1 MANII
6 TRERFESVANK
17 VLREHR
23 DVRSFDFFKGGVRLM
38 VCSRSGRSSWQANL
52 YYCDDDGNYLDRCK
66 VIESAYPYSNTPSF
80 IADDLNRALR

>member
-6 TRERFESVANK
+6 TREHFESVAEK
-17 VLREHR
+17 VLNGHR

-38 VCSRSGRSSWQANL
+38 IYSRSGRSSWQANL
-52 YYCDDDGNYLDRCK
+52 YYCDEDGNYLDRCK

-80 IADDLNRALR
+80 IVDDLNRALR